1 MQTNY
6 DSERL
11 FDIARNLTKNQA
23 MNICIL
29 YTNKMRR
36 MKNPELELK
45 IQSKTK
51 MVNDM
56 LRNYRIEG
64 KITDQEFIP
73 FVENIVSKVLEWRIS
88 EQRSKAIAEGRSH
101 LSRADNPNIKNPY
114 EKLTSPPIV
123 GRSYHLSW
131 AYKGA
136 KFILKEIVNESECMV
151 WTGKTNNKLLK
162 VKTKDLLHL
171 R

>member
-1 MQTNY
+1 MQTSQENQ
-6 DSERL
+6 RL

-23 MNICIL
+23 MNIRIL
-29 YTNKMRR
+29 YTDKMQR
-36 MKNPELELK
+36 MKNPQLQEK
-45 IQSKTK
+45 IKSKTK

-56 LRNYRIEG
+56 LKNYRIEG
-64 KITDQEFIP
+64 KITEQEFVP
-73 FVENIVSKVLEWRIS
+73 FVENVVNKVLEWRIS

-101 LSRADNPNIKNPY
+101 LSRADNPNIKFPY
-114 EKLTSPPIV
+114 EKLTSPPII

-136 KFILKEIVNESECMV
+136 RFILKEIVNESECMV

-162 VKTKDLLHL
+162 VNIADLLHL